1 MEYIVYSSVGYLN
14 AVNYFRSRVLLE
26 DFYIWCGDLYMLIT
40 DAGERKKKGDFSL
53 PQTNPAH
60 KNGLV
65 KWKLQF

>member
-40 DAGERKKKGDFSL
+40 DAGESKKKETSPF
-53 PQTNPAH
+53 PRQIQPI
-60 KNGLV
+60 KMV
-65 KWKLQF
+65 W